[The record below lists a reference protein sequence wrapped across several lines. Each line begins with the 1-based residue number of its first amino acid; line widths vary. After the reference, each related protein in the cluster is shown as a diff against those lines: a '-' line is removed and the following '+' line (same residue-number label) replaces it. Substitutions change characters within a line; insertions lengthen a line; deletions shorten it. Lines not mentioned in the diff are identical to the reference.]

1 MTKNLG
7 RKYAAM
13 TEDERRQF
21 ALTEE
26 EGSRELPA
34 ELEFEEPRLHE
45 GAQYASPREEIA
57 DPEHRDGLSAQLDD
71 EGHERAVKDWTH
83 RSKRVDPDLDL
94 SDENRADETT
104 PRSK

>member
-13 TEDERRQF
+13 TEDERRRF

-26 EGSRELPA
+26 EGSRELPS
-34 ELEFEEPRLHE
+34 ELEFEEPRLQE
-45 GAQYASPREEIA
+45 GAQYPSPHEEIA

-71 EGHERAVKDWTH
+71 QAHQRAVKQRTH
-83 RSKRVDPDLDL
+83 RS
-94 SDENRADETT
+94 N
-104 PRSK
+104 RSKGKSHGNDV

>member
-26 EGSRELPA
+26 EGSRELPS

-45 GAQYASPREEIA
+45 GAQYVSPREEIA

-71 EGHERAVKDWTH
+71 EGHQRGVKQRTH
-83 RSKRVDPDLDL
+83 RSKGTSHGNDV
-94 SDENRADETT
+94 
-104 PRSK
+104 